1 MRTRALLACTF
12 AAMLVAGAALAADM
26 ALDQNGDLYRIGTE
40 QDGLY
45 LARSGSDGIT
55 NVLQIPQTTGIDA
68 SHLAVAV
75 DSESGAVFTLW
86 QEHVDARMSRIV
98 LAALVK
104 GTWAGP
110 ITIAGDDGVR
120 ASNPVMLAYRAHT
133 QLEDGTVISTGFLH
147 LAWWADELAPNG
159 GHGMYA
165 VLHLDDI
172 GLPVFDELAPEP
184 LRGALPFGFRCP
196 DLHDSTR
203 ALAHPKLFVDSDTG
217 DPHVIFADIQEC
229 LFTIRRLHT
238 ELEGVDPNDEVASDQ
253 RRRHIVV
260 LHADDSN
267 ISIHPD
273 LQLANASFEVGHALS
288 VVLFWDQDKAIRY
301 IRLDRNG
308 WSEPRVLPLDQGLSH
323 EAAVSLIRGV
333 AN

>member
-1 MRTRALLACTF
+1 MLA
-12 AAMLVAGAALAADM
+12 AGAALAADM
-26 ALDQNGDLYRIGTE
+26 ALDQDGALYRISSG
-40 QDGLY
+40 QDALY

-55 NVLQIPQTTGIDA
+55 TVQTIPQTTGIDA
-68 SHLAVAV
+68 TNLSVAV
-75 DSESGAVFTLW
+75 DPETGAVFTLW
-86 QEHVDARMSRIV
+86 QEHFDARMSRVV

-133 QLEDGTVISTGFLH
+133 TLEDGTVVSTGFLH
-147 LAWWADELAPNG
+147 LAWWVDELNPDG

-165 VLHLDDI
+165 VVHLDDI

-184 LRGALPFGFRCP
+184 LRGELPFGFRCP

-203 ALAHPKLFVDSDTG
+203 ALAHPKLFVDPDTG

-238 ELEGVDPNDEVASDQ
+238 ELEGVDPSDDSASGQ
-253 RRRHIVV
+253 RRRHTVV
-260 LHADDSN
+260 LRNDDSN
-267 ISIHPD
+267 LSIHPD
-273 LQLANASFEVGHALS
+273 LQLANASFEVGHAMS
-288 VVLFWDQDKAIRY
+288 VVLYWDMDKAIRY
-301 IRLDRNG
+301 IRLDRSG
-308 WSEPRVLPLDQGLSH
+308 WSQPRVLPLDQGLSH
-323 EAAVSLIRGV
+323 EKAVNLIRGM

>member
-1 MRTRALLACTF
+1 MRTRALLVCTF

-26 ALDQNGDLYRIGTE
+26 ALDQNGDLFRIGTE
-40 QDGLY
+40 QDSLY
-45 LARSGSDGIT
+45 LSRSGPDGIT
-55 NVLQIPQTTGIDA
+55 NVIQIPQTTGIDA

-86 QEHVDARMSRIV
+86 QEHIDARMSRIMV
-98 LAALVK
+98 AALVK

-120 ASNPVMLAYRAHT
+120 ASNPVMLAYRAHS

-147 LAWWADELAPNG
+147 LAWWADELSPNG

-203 ALAHPKLFVDSDTG
+203 ALAHPKLFVDPDTG
-217 DPHVIFADIQEC
+217 DPHVIFADIEEC

-253 RRRHIVV
+253 RRRHVV
-260 LHADDSN
+260 IYGSDDSN
-267 ISIHPD
+267 LSIHPD
-273 LQLANASFEVGHALS
+273 LQLADASFEVGHALS
-288 VVLFWDQDKAIRY
+288 VVLFWDQESAIRY

-308 WSEPRVLPLDQGLSH
+308 WSQPRILHLDQGLSH

>member
-26 ALDQNGDLYRIGTE
+26 ALDQNGNLYRIGIE

-68 SHLAVAV
+68 SNLAVAV

-86 QEHVDARMSRIV
+86 QEHIDARMSRIV

-203 ALAHPKLFVDSDTG
+203 ALAHPKLFVDPDTG

-253 RRRHIVV
+253 RRRHCRA
-260 LHADDSN
+260 LPRDDSN

-273 LQLANASFEVGHALS
+273 LQLSNASFEVGHALS

-301 IRLDRNG
+301 IRLDRDG
-308 WSEPRVLPLDQGLSH
+308 WSQPRVLPLDQGLSH